1 MTMKLGPVRRCR
13 TRQEALTWF
22 QDSGETVAEWALSN
36 GFPPAV
42 VYSLL
47 AGRTKGRRGQA
58 HRAAVALG
66 LKPDVTAPSYDGHNP
81 SSKGTRTI

>member
-1 MTMKLGPVRRCR
+1 MANRLETTTPRCR
-13 TRQEALTWF
+13 TRQEITAWF
-22 QDSGETVAEWALSN
+22 HDSGATVAEWAASH
-36 GFPPAV
+36 GFQPEV

-66 LKPDVTAPSYDGHNP
+66 LKPDIRAPADEAHQSRDGGN
-81 SSKGTRTI
+81 GT